1 MWLMVN
7 VARLL
12 AACTFIFSGMVKLID
27 PRGTEYKIQDYAQ
40 AFGLSAV
47 VPGVTPLVLAVLLAI
62 VEFVVGVYL
71 FFAICRRRTTQLA
84 FLFMLA
90 FTALTL
96 YLAIAHPVSDCGCF
110 GDALVL
116 THWQTFAKNV
126 VLLLA
131 VTLLLLKRRLMTRLI
146 TERNQWTISLY
157 TWAFSLVFA
166 GNSLY
171 GLPLIDFR
179 PYHIGVNLR
188 EELAQRDAQMN
199 NTETYFIMEKDG
211 ERREFTA
218 ADYPDS
224 TWTYIDTRVE
234 GDLETV
240 SPIADFCIQTFDG
253 EDVTQSVLEDTSY
266 VFLLLSPYLEQA
278 DDGVHDRITSAYD
291 YAQEQGYQFC
301 LLTSSNKEAVQVWEE
316 MTGAEYPFFQTDAI
330 VLKTMIRSNPGL
342 MLLHDGQIIGKWPS
356 TGMPDLADEPR
367 PLEQTEWGTMQ
378 EQSAMRSILTILLWY
393 VLPLLI
399 FTLADR
405 LWVAWKLRNLH
416 KPSINS
422 K

>member
-62 VEFVVGVYL
+62 VEFVMGVYL

-126 VLLLA
+126 VLLVA
-131 VTLLLLKRRLMTRLI
+131 VTLVLLKRRLMTRLI

-224 TWTYIDTRVE
+224 TWTFIDTRVE
-234 GDLETV
+234 GDLESV

-278 DDGVHDRITSAYD
+278 DDGVHDRKILVEETIKGREIECAVLGAYD
-291 YAQEQGYQFC
+291 PKASGVGEIVAGDVFYSY
-301 LLTSSNKEAVQVWEE
+301 
-316 MTGAEYPFFQTDAI
+316 DA
-330 VLKTMIRSNPGL
+330 KYSNPESKTVINPEMPAETVETVRSYAVAIFRALDCFGL
-342 MLLHDGQIIGKWPS
+342 SRVDFFVCEDGTVVFNEINTLPGFTAISMYPMLWGARG
-356 TGMPDLADEPR
+356 
-367 PLEQTEWGTMQ
+367 LEKE
-378 EQSAMRSILTILLWY
+378 EL
-393 VLPLLI
+393 V
-399 FTLADR
+399 DR
-405 LWVAWKLRNLH
+405 LIAMAAER
-416 KPSINS
+416 
-422 K
+422 